1 MDMNFS
7 VRRVFRRREVTP
19 NICYDGLELLCE
31 ACVQEEGGHSE
42 HLL

>member
-19 NICYDGLELLCE
+19 NIRFDVHEFLCE
-31 ACVQEEGGHSE
+31 ACVQEERGHSE